1 MHNSKPDPAQPLSH
15 GAMTPLIEVVA

>member
-1 MHNSKPDPAQPLSH
+1 MHNSQPDRAQALSH